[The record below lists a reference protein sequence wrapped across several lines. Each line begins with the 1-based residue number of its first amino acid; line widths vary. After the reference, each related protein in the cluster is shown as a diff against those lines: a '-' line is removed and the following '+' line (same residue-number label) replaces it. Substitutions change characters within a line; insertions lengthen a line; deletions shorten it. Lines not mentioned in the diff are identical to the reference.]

1 MMKGWPPGPIKY
13 GKAMI
18 LYTKNERISK
28 FVKIFVLNV
37 KNKTIK
43 IYAIIILKNCVILTE
58 VLLTSKSNRTC
69 VFCFDF
75 VLFSTCAGLVL
86 LCLTKVSIFCYDV

>member
-1 MMKGWPPGPIKY
+1 
-13 GKAMI
+13 MI

-43 IYAIIILKNCVILTE
+43 IDAIIILKNCVILTE

-75 VLFSTCAGLVL
+75 VLFSTCTGLVL

>member
-1 MMKGWPPGPIKY
+1 
-13 GKAMI
+13 MI

-43 IYAIIILKNCVILTE
+43 IDAIIILKNCVILTE
-58 VLLTSKSNRTC
+58 VLLTSKSNCTC

-75 VLFSTCAGLVL
+75 VLFSTCTGLVL

>member
-1 MMKGWPPGPIKY
+1 
-13 GKAMI
+13 MI

-37 KNKTIK
+37 KNKSIK
-43 IYAIIILKNCVILTE
+43 IDAIIILKNCVILTE

-75 VLFSTCAGLVL
+75 VLFSTCTGLVL